1 MNKDVSSTKSQKTTS
16 KSPEKK
22 SDDKKSAPADAQ
34 KTESAGQSVPDNKS
48 ASQTSISHFSS
59 VSTDEYRSGWQNIFG
74 EGNNKSK
81 KKSPGIGIGLSVTEA
96 AKVLQSDASP
106 AQKRNQNYKR
116 NLSYLSTLKFSIATL
131 KMN

>member
-81 KKSPGIGIGLSVTEA
+81 KKSKLQKEPQLPVDLE
-96 AKVLQSDASP
+96 VLDRDIEDELRADLYRIF
-106 AQKRNQNYKR
+106 QKEHK
-116 NLSYLSTLKFSIATL
+116 T
-131 KMN
+131 